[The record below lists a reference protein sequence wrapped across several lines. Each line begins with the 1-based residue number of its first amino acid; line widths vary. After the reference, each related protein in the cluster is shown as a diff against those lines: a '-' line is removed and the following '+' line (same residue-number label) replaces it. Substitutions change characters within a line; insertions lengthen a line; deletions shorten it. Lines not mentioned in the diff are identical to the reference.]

1 MTLKQLLEIIE
12 SNIDLWGNNEIGVK
26 DSDGN
31 YAKISGL
38 LNTQFNSFFTIEQE
52 ALEGEIIDTEP
63 DPRDLDEIHRAYHQ
77 EALGDFFNE
86 K

>member
-31 YAKISGL
+31 YDKI
-38 LNTQFNSFFTIEQE
+38 
-52 ALEGEIIDTEP
+52 
-63 DPRDLDEIHRAYHQ
+63 
-77 EALGDFFNE
+77 
-86 K
+86 

>member
-31 YAKISGL
+31 CAKI
-38 LNTQFNSFFTIEQE
+38 QV
-52 ALEGEIIDTEP
+52 
-63 DPRDLDEIHRAYHQ
+63 Y
-77 EALGDFFNE
+77 
-86 K
+86 